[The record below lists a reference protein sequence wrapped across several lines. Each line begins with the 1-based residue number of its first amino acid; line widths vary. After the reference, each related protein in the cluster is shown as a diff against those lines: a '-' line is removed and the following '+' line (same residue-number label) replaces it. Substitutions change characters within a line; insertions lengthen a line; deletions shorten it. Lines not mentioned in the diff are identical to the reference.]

1 MKPRDCLVSTSTKWP
16 ILRRVGRESVG
27 LSQCAAAVLRL
38 STVAEGAMPGVAVRG
53 DDVKQ
58 CDLL

>member
-1 MKPRDCLVSTSTKWP
+1 MKWP

-27 LSQCAAAVLRL
+27 QSLCAAAVLRL
-38 STVAEGAMPGVAVRG
+38 STVAEGAMPGVAVGG

>member
-1 MKPRDCLVSTSTKWP
+1 MKWP

-27 LSQCAAAVLRL
+27 LSLCAAAVLRL
-38 STVAEGAMPGVAVRG
+38 STVAEGAMPGVAVGG